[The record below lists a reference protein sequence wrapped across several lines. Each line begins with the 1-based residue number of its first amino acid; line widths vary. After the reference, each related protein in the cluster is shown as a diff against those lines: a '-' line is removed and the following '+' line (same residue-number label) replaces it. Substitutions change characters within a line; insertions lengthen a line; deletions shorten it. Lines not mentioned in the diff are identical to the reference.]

1 MYSFG
6 WIRWTWT
13 FSDDE
18 GAFLGSCDSCDCRK
32 GSLWYQNRNF
42 VKCDFKIKIYKEHRK
57 QWNAKLFVFGF
68 LRGERDDHSLL
79 IVSKY
84 LLLVFSGAFC
94 VTLKGL
100 YTLNLLRGGRQLW
113 PMSFIQI
120 VKQLPLDSGAV
131 ATFLWSEE
139 SNFSVWQLDGRV

>member
-1 MYSFG
+1 MKCKTVCF
-6 WIRWTWT
+6 W
-13 FSDDE
+13 F
-18 GAFLGSCDSCDCRK
+18 FK
-32 GSLWYQNRNF
+32 G
-42 VKCDFKIKIYKEHRK
+42 
-57 QWNAKLFVFGF
+57 G
-68 LRGERDDHSLL
+68 GDDHSLL

-94 VTLKGL
+94 VTFKGL